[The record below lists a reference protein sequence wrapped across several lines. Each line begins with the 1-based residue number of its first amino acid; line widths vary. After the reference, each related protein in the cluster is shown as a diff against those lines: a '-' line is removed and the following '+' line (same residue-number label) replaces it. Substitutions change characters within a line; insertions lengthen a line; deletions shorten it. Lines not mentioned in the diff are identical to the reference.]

1 MLDIKGTGCTRMI
14 VKGKEN
20 EYDRTV
26 KPSFQGTLFSSP
38 VSLISPTHLLF
49 TSPAAH
55 CETQYIL
62 YRQLFLASK
71 KSASAPAEKLEY
83 RPIGSYSVVLYQGRR
98 ETCSESRP
106 LDALLVL
113 LLLQTIITNGLLS
126 WRGLVV
132 SIGPSIT
139 NYTACSFSLFPLGKR
154 TEK

>member
-71 KSASAPAEKLEY
+71 KSASAPC
-83 RPIGSYSVVLYQGRR
+83 G
-98 ETCSESRP
+98 ETGISTDR
-106 LDALLVL
+106 LV
-113 LLLQTIITNGLLS
+113 Q
-126 WRGLVV
+126 RGFV
-132 SIGPSIT
+132 PRKAR
-139 NYTACSFSLFPLGKR
+139 NM
-154 TEK
+154 